1 MKNLDSR
8 IVKIQKIMGVRNL
21 ITEASKKDVLVNKLG
36 LKEEHAEFFD
46 RTCGGLSVMIFK
58 KYLRFIFQ
66 FMKNSPGEEFT
77 TLTEKEV
84 IEAINRN
91 PSIPAA
97 HKQRIQSI
105 MDWVRV
111 GLNGRL
117 NQYQDSTF
125 SELYNESEEW
135 HDSLNLGQGDINYK
149 EENTIIKDFRDADG
163 NGFYW
168 VDLNTNTSDEECKRM
183 GHCGRTGYDKNLYSL
198 RENKKLPGGKFTLNK
213 SHLTSSIG
221 DNGILYQLKGPKNS
235 KPQEEFH
242 QYILPLFFVL
252 GGGGEEVDF
261 LIKGF
266 GSEYASNLDFKITDL
281 PDDTIKEL
289 YTQRPELFESYS
301 LRSKLKEMG
310 LIEMPGLQSFVLS
323 IPAHSI
329 DRYVDGDWLIRK
341 RKWTDAQG
349 NKRESKSYFFETL
362 LTDPWELWQNYNSDW
377 EGAVDYY
384 LNKENEKKIRDYLIS
399 LAENP
404 EEHKD
409 DSTTSLIEEF
419 DDNNDV
425 KNAISSAVNDA
436 EANDYIDT
444 LTKHLE
450 DGLEEYGT
458 VLKLNDEG
466 AEIQINL
473 QSFVDQHVDN
483 DEWLLECLDTCGET
497 NSECIFDEIVG
508 AYGFEKPRWNF
519 DDRYIPD
526 VNKTFFNEMLS
537 DRLSDFIS

>member
-1 MKNLDSR
+1 MRNLDSR

-84 IEAINRN
+84 IEALNKN

-149 EENTIIKDFRDADG
+149 EENAIIKDFRDADG
-163 NGFYW
+163 YGFYW
-168 VDLNTNTSDEECKRM
+168 ADLDTNTSDEECKRM
-183 GHCGRTGYDKNLYSL
+183 GHCGRTGSDKNLYSL

-221 DNGILYQLKGPKNS
+221 DDGILYQLKGPKNS

-252 GGGGEEVDF
+252 GGRGEEDDY
-261 LIKGF
+261 LIQGF
-266 GSEYASNLDFKITDL
+266 GSEYASDLDFKITDL

-289 YTQRPELFESYS
+289 YTQRPELFSSYS
-301 LRSKLKEMG
+301 LRRKLKEMG
-310 LIEMPGLQSFVLS
+310 LIEMPGLQNFVLS
-323 IPAHSI
+323 IPAHAI
-329 DRYVDGDWLIRK
+329 DRYVDGDWLIRR

-349 NKRESKSYFFETL
+349 VKRESKTYFFETL
-362 LTDPWELWQNYNSDW
+362 LTDPWDLWQNYNSDW
-377 EGAVDYY
+377 ESAVDYN

-404 EEHKD
+404 SEYEES
-409 DSTTSLIEEF
+409 STKELINNLDEES
-419 DDNNDV
+419 DV
-425 KNAISSAVNDA
+425 RNAISEAVNQA
-436 EANDYIDT
+436 ESDDYTDT
-444 LTKHLE
+444 LRKHL
-450 DGLEEYGT
+450 DSKLEEYGT

-497 NSECIFDEIVG
+497 NSECIFDEVIG

-519 DDRYIPD
+519 DDRYYPD
-526 VNKTFFNEMLS
+526 VDSRFFNDMLS
-537 DRLSDFIS
+537 DRLSDFIR

>member
-1 MKNLDSR
+1 MRNLDSR

-84 IEAINRN
+84 IEALNKN

-149 EENTIIKDFRDADG
+149 EENAIIKDFRDADG
-163 NGFYW
+163 YGFYW
-168 VDLNTNTSDEECKRM
+168 ADLNTNTSDEECKRM
-183 GHCGRTGYDKNLYSL
+183 GHCGRTGSDNNLYSL

-221 DNGILYQLKGPKNS
+221 DDGILYQLKGPKNS

-310 LIEMPGLQSFVLS
+310 LIEMPGLQNFVLS
-323 IPAHSI
+323 IPAHAI
-329 DRYVDGDWLIRK
+329 DRYVDGDWLIRR

-349 NKRESKSYFFETL
+349 VKRESKTYFFETL
-362 LTDPWELWQNYNSDW
+362 LTDPWDLWQNYNSDW
-377 EGAVDYY
+377 ESAVDYN

-404 EEHKD
+404 SEYEES
-409 DSTTSLIEEF
+409 STKELINNLDEES
-419 DDNNDV
+419 DV
-425 KNAISSAVNDA
+425 RNAISEAVNQA
-436 EANDYIDT
+436 ESDDYTDT
-444 LTKHLE
+444 LRKHL
-450 DGLEEYGT
+450 DSKLEEYGT

-497 NSECIFDEIVG
+497 NSECIFDEVIG

-519 DDRYIPD
+519 DDRYYPD
-526 VNKTFFNEMLS
+526 VDSRFFNDMLS
-537 DRLSDFIS
+537 DRLSDFIR